1 MDLNRIVSYSLRVGV
16 FASALLSVVGL
27 LLWAA
32 NGFNNIV
39 AVAGSAIVD
48 TLASA
53 LRGNDS
59 GIIYLAIVVLVATP
73 VFRVA
78 VSAAYF
84 VNEGDRKYVLISLAV
99 LSMLIFALV
108 SGYAG

>member
-32 NGFNNIV
+32 SGFNNLV

-48 TLASA
+48 DLASA
-53 LRGNDS
+53 LRGNGS

-84 VNEGDRKYVLISLAV
+84 VKEGDRKYVLISLAV
-99 LSMLIFALV
+99 LAMLLFALV

>member
-1 MDLNRIVSYSLRVGV
+1 LDLNRLVSYSLRIGV
-16 FASALLSVVGL
+16 FAAALLSMVGL
-27 LLWAA
+27 FVWAA
-32 NGFNNIV
+32 GGFNNVVTAMGSNI
-39 AVAGSAIVD
+39 AG

-53 LRGNDS
+53 VRGDDS
-59 GIIYLAIVVLVATP
+59 GIIYLAIAILIATP

-78 VSAAYF
+78 LSSVYF
-84 VNEGDRKYVLISLAV
+84 AHKGDRKYVLISLAV